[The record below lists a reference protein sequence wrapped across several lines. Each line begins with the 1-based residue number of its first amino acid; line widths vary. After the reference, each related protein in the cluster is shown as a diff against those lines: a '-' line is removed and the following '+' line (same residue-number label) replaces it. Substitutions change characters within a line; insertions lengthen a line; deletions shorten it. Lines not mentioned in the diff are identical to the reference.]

1 MYLVDTNIWLE
12 RLLDQERSVEVGEFL
27 SAVHSDQ
34 MGITDFSL
42 HSIGV
47 ITTRLKRPEIFT
59 SFLSDAC
66 IEGSVNIISLVPE
79 HLQKL
84 VQSMAQ
90 YHLDFDDAYQFI
102 AADEY
107 GLILVSFDTD
117 FDRTPLQRRTPQ
129 QVLKNVLEH
138 SGGN

>member
-12 RLLDQERSVEVGEFL
+12 RLLDQERSDEVGEFL

-47 ITTRLKRPEIFT
+47 ITARLKRPEIFT
-59 SFLSDAC
+59 AFLSDAC
-66 IEGSVNIISLVPE
+66 IEGAVSVISLVPE
-79 HLQKL
+79 QLQKL
-84 VQSMAQ
+84 VRSMAL
-90 YHLDFDDAYQFI
+90 YHLDFDDAYQFT

-117 FDRTPLQRRTPQ
+117 FDKTPVQRRTPR
-129 QVLKNVLEH
+129 QVMENVRRQ
-138 SGGN
+138 SGGS

>member
-12 RLLDQERSVEVGEFL
+12 RLLDQEKSDEVGEFL

-47 ITTRLKRPEIFT
+47 ITTRLKRPDIFT
-59 SFLSDAC
+59 VFLNDIC
-66 IEGSVNIISLVPE
+66 IEGAVNTISLVPK

-84 VQSMAQ
+84 VHSMAL
-90 YHLDFDDAYQFI
+90 YHLDFDDAYQYT
-102 AADEY
+102 AADEH
-107 GLILVSFDTD
+107 GFVLVSFDAD
-117 FDRTPLQRRTPQ
+117 FDRTPLKRMTPKQ
-129 QVLKNVLEH
+129 AR
-138 SGGN
+138 

>member
-12 RLLDQERSVEVGEFL
+12 RLLDQEKSEEVGEFL

-47 ITTRLKRPEIFT
+47 ITTRLKRPDIFT
-59 SFLSDAC
+59 VFLNDTC
-66 IEGSVNIISLVPE
+66 IEGAVNIISLIPE

-84 VQSMAQ
+84 VHSMAL
-90 YHLDFDDAYQFI
+90 YHLDFDDAYQYT
-102 AADEY
+102 AADEH
-107 GLILVSFDTD
+107 GFILVSFDTD
-117 FDRTPLQRRTPQ
+117 FDRTPLKRITPKQ
-129 QVLKNVLEH
+129 AR
-138 SGGN
+138 

>member
-47 ITTRLKRPEIFT
+47 ITARLKRAEIFT
-59 SFLSDAC
+59 TFLSDAC
-66 IEGSVNIISLVPE
+66 IEGSVNIISLIPE

-84 VQSMAQ
+84 VHSMAL
-90 YHLDFDDAYQFI
+90 YHLDFDDAYQFT
-102 AADEY
+102 AVNVY

-117 FDRTPLQRRTPQ
+117 FDRTPIQRRTPK
-129 QVLKNVLEH
+129 QVLENEQEH
-138 SGGN
+138 SGGR

>member
-47 ITTRLKRPEIFT
+47 ITARLKRPEIFT
-59 SFLSDAC
+59 AFLSDAC
-66 IEGSVNIISLVPE
+66 IEGAVSIISLVPE
-79 HLQKL
+79 HLLKL
-84 VQSMAQ
+84 VHSMSL
-90 YHLDFDDAYQFI
+90 YHLDFDDAYQFT

-117 FDRTPLQRRTPQ
+117 FDRTPIRRSTPN
-129 QVLKNVLEH
+129 QVLKNIQEH

>member
-47 ITTRLKRPEIFT
+47 ITARLKRPDIFT
-59 SFLSDAC
+59 AFLSDAC
-66 IEGSVNIISLVPE
+66 IEGAVSVITLVP
-79 HLQKL
+79 
-84 VQSMAQ
+84 VQMHKIVHSMAL
-90 YHLDFDDAYQFI
+90 YHLDFDDAYQFT
-102 AADEY
+102 AANEY

-117 FDRTPLQRRTPQ
+117 FDRTPIKRMTPKQ
-129 QVLKNVLEH
+129 ALKNVREH
-138 SGGN
+138 SDGS

>member
-12 RLLDQERSVEVGEFL
+12 RLLEQERSDEVGEFL

-47 ITTRLKRPEIFT
+47 ITTRLKRPDIFT
-59 SFLSDAC
+59 VFLNDTC
-66 IEGSVNIISLVPE
+66 IEGAVNIISLVPE

-84 VQSMAQ
+84 VHSMSL
-90 YHLDFDDAYQFI
+90 YHLDFDDAYQYT

-107 GLILVSFDTD
+107 GLVLVSFDTD
-117 FDRTPLQRRTPQ
+117 FDRTPLQRMTPKQ
-129 QVLKNVLEH
+129 AR
-138 SGGN
+138 

>member
-12 RLLDQERSVEVGEFL
+12 RLLDQERSAEVGEFL

-47 ITTRLKRPEIFT
+47 ITARLKRPEIFLT
-59 SFLSDAC
+59 FLSDAC
-66 IEGSVNIISLVPE
+66 IEGAVNIISLHPE

-84 VQSMAQ
+84 VHSMAL
-90 YHLDFDDAYQFI
+90 YHLDFDDAYQFT
-102 AADEY
+102 AANEY
-107 GLILVSFDTD
+107 GLVLVSFDTD
-117 FDRTPLQRRTPQ
+117 FDKTPLQRRTPHQ
-129 QVLKNVLEH
+129 ALKTVQEQL
-138 SGGN
+138 SGN

>member
-12 RLLDQERSVEVGEFL
+12 RLLDQEKSDEVGEFL
-27 SAVHSDQ
+27 SVVHSDM

-47 ITTRLKRPEIFT
+47 ITTRLKRPDIFT
-59 SFLSDAC
+59 AFVNDTC

-79 HLQKL
+79 DLEKL
-84 VQSMAQ
+84 VHSMALFN
-90 YHLDFDDAYQFI
+90 LDFDDAYQYT

-107 GLILVSFDTD
+107 GYVLVSFDTD
-117 FDRTPLQRRTPQ
+117 FDRTPLQRMTPKQ
-129 QVLKNVLEH
+129 AR
-138 SGGN
+138 

>member
-12 RLLDQERSVEVGEFL
+12 RLLDQERSDEVGEFL

-47 ITTRLKRPEIFT
+47 ITARLKRPEIFLT
-59 SFLSDAC
+59 FLSDAC
-66 IEGSVNIISLVPE
+66 IEGAVNIISLNPE

-84 VQSMAQ
+84 VHSMAL
-90 YHLDFDDAYQFI
+90 YYLDFDDAYQFT
-102 AADEY
+102 AAREY
-107 GLILVSFDTD
+107 GLVLVSFDTD
-117 FDRTPLQRRTPQ
+117 FDKTLLQRKTPQ
-129 QVLKNVLEH
+129 QVLKSVREQ
-138 SGGN
+138 SGKS

>member
-12 RLLDQERSVEVGEFL
+12 RLLDQERSDEVGEFL

-47 ITTRLKRPEIFT
+47 ITTRLKRPDIFT
-59 SFLSDAC
+59 IFLDDTC
-66 IEGSVNIISLVPE
+66 IEGAVTIISLVPE

-84 VQSMAQ
+84 VHSMEL
-90 YHLDFDDAYQFI
+90 YHLDFDDAYQFT
-102 AADEY
+102 AAKEH
-107 GLILVSFDTD
+107 GLTLVSFDTD
-117 FDRTPLQRRTPQ
+117 FDRTPLQRITPD
-129 QVLKNVLEH
+129 KAR
-138 SGGN
+138 